1 MLTYRGT
8 DDQKKSEEGC
18 KMKKTKILVSI
29 CVATTIGIG
38 TLISVYKI
46 NENNKKD
53 IVQVKNNTDNL
64 ENDKDENIDK
74 EQKQEESIDEKNEV
88 INEEEKTINKN
99 SDNNIDNNV
108 VINDIEDNESNEV
121 KDEIKGT
128 QSNEVKDENKDK
140 IKDTQSNETK
150 EHSSTVNKEIEDK
163 VIYDD
168 SFLDIIDK
176 GQINEE
182 VKVPEQSIKPNYNQS
197 DSYIL
202 EIEEAIFTR
211 VNLERTANGL
221 QPLNYNNTMQ
231 NYARIKSKDMGDR
244 GYFAHENPEGELI
257 TAQMKRDG
265 INYSAWG
272 ENIAYIQGNYSNASL
287 ATQFMDNWMNSQGH
301 RENILS
307 PNFKS
312 IGIGVYKIGNTY
324 YATQEFYR

>member
-1 MLTYRGT
+1 
-8 DDQKKSEEGC
+8 
-18 KMKKTKILVSI
+18 MKKTKILVSI

-46 NENNKKD
+46 NENNEKD
-53 IVQVKNNTDNL
+53 IVEVKNNTNSL
-64 ENDKDENIDK
+64 EKDKNENIDR
-74 EQKQEESIDEKNEV
+74 EQNQEESIDEKKEV
-88 INEEEKTINKN
+88 INEEEKIIDKN
-99 SDNNIDNNV
+99 SNNNIDNNV
-108 VINDIEDNESNEV
+108 VMNNIEDNESNEV
-121 KDEIKGT
+121 KDEIK
-128 QSNEVKDENKDK
+128 
-140 IKDTQSNETK
+140 DTQSNEIK
-150 EHSSTVNKEIEDK
+150 EDSFTVNKEIEDK

-176 GQINEE
+176 GQVNEE

-265 INYSAWG
+265 INYTAWG
-272 ENIAYIQGNYSNASL
+272 ENIAYIQGNYSNSSL